1 MEKKISLLIIITLVL
16 QLILNVFSNIAYA
29 TSINKTTDE
38 KRNSE
43 SYWSKTNAPVFYGTT
58 KITIKQGIIDEF
70 NVLDSRFRIFA
81 RDFED
86 GDLTPKIK
94 HSGQVNVNE
103 VNNYEITY
111 TVTDSHNN
119 TSSLVVPVI
128 VTDDEDVKITVERT
142 LYSTP
147 SEWNMD
153 LAEVSRC
160 NYGDRQILGVF
171 LGKNQSI
178 NARILSADTNLGID
192 FMNNDSYTESSTTLP
207 MTGEWITLK
216 NINDNIGY
224 DAVPLVRTPVSSK
237 DNTVINKTYK
247 VELEYDEAIS
257 PLNYYHYLDN
267 EDTFKQEWTA
277 SQNSY
282 AVVESETLLL
292 VVPFTDMK
300 YMSNYYANGF
310 SSIDKFLEYYQK
322 VVEKM
327 DEYVGLDFNPIKIT
341 DQNVRT
347 KYVVKANVHGVG
359 AAYYAGDHVGVNNA
373 SMRSFFEMNWG
384 GLHELAHG
392 YQGSLG
398 KGEMQ
403 LGEVANNILG
413 YYIQTDKSIYFHPG
427 NWLGELPVIEESRN
441 AERLAGKT
449 FLEIDEPSRLYVII
463 NLLDSFEGGT
473 TYAKMFSWYREQL
486 NLGRT
491 MTNQDAYV
499 EAIADIYNVNILPYM
514 DAWGLNILSTV
525 KAKIYESNYPLIN
538 ILADMTTQDSL
549 YTIMVGEGIDRKYS
563 LLSNDVFQKYGITST
578 ASLTIDIDDISVLNG
593 KIVLLKNGEN
603 IISSYNIT
611 DFTLE
616 LTDIPIG
623 TYYLQMP
630 ILNGYFQEH
639 TYIQVKHDAVNT
651 YTYTYENLKETT
663 YDNYL
668 KIQVLGFNF
677 DTIAYQLAF
686 KDDYNKVEISYPN
699 QSKMSGNEAVTIF
712 NSEGSIVSK
721 ATTSGGYF
729 DFDNGTHEI
738 NLQPGYKIEIT
749 YPDKY
754 ATKVRAYNT
763 LLNQIVPEYGAIG
776 PTTTY
781 TVIANGLIRE
791 DMSKEDADELAYISL
806 KGYLTKIIDDYAT
819 TVTEKELTNKN
830 INISGK
836 ATIINAYEQLR
847 DADKVPY
854 TELINAIK
862 RGGSPQIS
870 LNATSLE
877 YEVGTNVNLYSL
889 IKATD
894 NEDGPIGIN
903 KSNTT
908 LITDFNNK
916 VPDTYDV
923 TYKVKDSDNNISS
936 YTLKIKIVGNPDSE
950 DGDEIPPVTP
960 PITPPVTPPE
970 NGDNTEPVIPPTD
983 EEEDG
988 EVQPPAGEDNDT
1000 ILPPED
1006 DNTNTDIPPD
1016 EDEEEDSDN
1025 NDGNNDAILPD
1036 DDKTEDDDSDKLPP
1050 ADEDLPEND
1059 GSNDTDIILPPS
1071 NNTNTTPPTIDND
1084 KTSNDT
1090 NTSNEILIKP
1100 SIETNTQNSMVGDI
1114 EEELLVATAPLLTEE
1129 DIVNTNINDIIVP
1142 EVENEDETEIIE
1154 HSKHKNSELAENIN
1168 TNYQKFILVVV
1179 LSIIIIGIITF
1190 IVEHNNN

>member
-1 MEKKISLLIIITLVL
+1 MKKKISLLIIITLIL
-16 QLILNVFSNIAYA
+16 QLVLNAFNNIAYA
-29 TSINKTTDE
+29 TSTNKTTDE

-81 RDFED
+81 KDFED

-119 TSSLVVPVI
+119 TTSLVVPVI
-128 VTDDEDVKITVERT
+128 VTDDENAKITVERT
-142 LYSTP
+142 LYTTP
-147 SEWNMD
+147 SVWNMD
-153 LAEVSRC
+153 LAEFSRC
-160 NYGDRQILGVF
+160 NYGDRQIFGVF
-171 LGKNQSI
+171 LAENQSI
-178 NARILSADTNLGID
+178 NARILSAETSLRID
-192 FMNNDSYTESSTTLP
+192 FMNNDSHTESSTTLP
-207 MTGEWITLK
+207 TTGEWITVQ
-216 NINDNIGY
+216 NIKDNIGY
-224 DAVPLVRTPVSSK
+224 DAVPLVRTPVLSK
-237 DNTVINKTYK
+237 ANTVINKTYK
-247 VELEYDEAIS
+247 VELEYDETIS

-267 EDTFKQEWTA
+267 EDTFRQEWTS

-347 KYVVKANVHGVG
+347 KYVIKANVHGIG

-373 SMRSFFEMNWG
+373 SMGSFFEMNWG

-398 KGEMQ
+398 KGEML
-403 LGEVANNILG
+403 LGEVSNNILG
-413 YYIQTDKSIYFHPG
+413 YYIQTDKSIYDKPG

-499 EAIADIYNVNILPYM
+499 EATADIYNVNILPYM
-514 DAWGLNILSTV
+514 DAWGLNISNEV
-525 KAKIYESNYPLIN
+525 KATVYESNYPLIN
-538 ILADMTTQDSL
+538 ILADMTNQDGL
-549 YTIMVGEGIDRKYS
+549 NTIMVSEGINRKYS

-578 ASLTIDIDDISVLNG
+578 ASLTIDIDNISVLNG
-593 KIVLLKNGEN
+593 KIVLLKDGEN
-603 IISSYNIT
+603 IINSYNIT

-616 LTDIPIG
+616 LMDIPIG

-630 ILNGYFQEH
+630 ILNGYSQEH
-639 TYIQVKHDAVNT
+639 TYIQIKQDGLNT

-668 KIQVLGFNF
+668 KMQILGYNY
-677 DTIAYQLAF
+677 DTIAYQLNF
-686 KDDYNKVEISYPN
+686 KDNYNKVEISYPN
-699 QSKMSGNEAVTIF
+699 QSKMSGNESVTIY

-721 ATTSGGYF
+721 ATTAGGYF
-729 DFDNGTHEI
+729 DFDKGTHEI
-738 NLQPGYKIEIT
+738 DLQPGYKIEIT

-776 PTTTY
+776 ATTTY
-781 TVIANGLIRE
+781 TVIDNGLIRE
-791 DMSKEDADELAYISL
+791 DMNNEDADELAYISL
-806 KGYLTKIIDDYAT
+806 KGYLTKIIDAYAA

-862 RGGSPQIS
+862 RGGSPKIS
-870 LNATSLE
+870 LNATGLE
-877 YEVGTNVNLYSL
+877 FEVGTSVNLYSL

-894 NEDGPIGIN
+894 NEDGPITISKN
-903 KSNTT
+903 NTT

-936 YTLKIKIVGNPDSE
+936 FTLKIKIVDNSP
-950 DGDEIPPVTP
+950 P

-970 NGDNTEPVIPPTD
+970 NGDNTDPVIPPTD
-983 EEEDG
+983 DEENG
-988 EVQPPAGEDNDT
+988 EIQPPDDEDSKPA
-1000 ILPPED
+1000 LPPED
-1006 DNTNTDIPPD
+1006 DDTNTDIPPD
-1016 EDEEEDSDN
+1016 VEEDDEG
-1025 NDGNNDAILPD
+1025 NDTIPPENEE
-1036 DDKTEDDDSDKLPP
+1036 TEDDDSDLLPP
-1050 ADEDLPEND
+1050 TDEDLPEND
-1059 GSNDTDIILPPS
+1059 NSDVILPPNTDTDVDFPTS
-1071 NNTNTTPPTIDND
+1071 GNDKPSHNTNTSD
-1084 KTSNDT
+1084 
-1090 NTSNEILIKP
+1090 EIIKP
-1100 SIETNTQNSMVGDI
+1100 SIENNAQVSLVDDMK
-1114 EEELLVATAPLLTEE
+1114 EELIVATAPVLTDEE
-1129 DIVNTNINDIIVP
+1129 DIVNTNIDEVVVP
-1142 EVENEDETEIIE
+1142 EAEPESENESEISEQAE
-1154 HSKHKNSELAENIN
+1154 HKDSDQTENIN
-1168 TNYQKFILVVV
+1168 TNYQKVILLVV
-1179 LSIIIIGIITF
+1179 LIIGIIGIITF
-1190 IVEHNNN
+1190 IIKRK

>member
-1 MEKKISLLIIITLVL
+1 M
-16 QLILNVFSNIAYA
+16 
-29 TSINKTTDE
+29 
-38 KRNSE
+38 
-43 SYWSKTNAPVFYGTT
+43 
-58 KITIKQGIIDEF
+58 
-70 NVLDSRFRIFA
+70 
-81 RDFED
+81 
-86 GDLTPKIK
+86 
-94 HSGQVNVNE
+94 
-103 VNNYEITY
+103 
-111 TVTDSHNN
+111 
-119 TSSLVVPVI
+119 VPVI
-128 VTDDEDVKITVERT
+128 VTDDENAKITVERT
-142 LYSTP
+142 LYTTP
-147 SEWNMD
+147 SVWNMD
-153 LAEVSRC
+153 LAEFSRC
-160 NYGDRQILGVF
+160 NYGDRQIFGVF
-171 LGKNQSI
+171 LAENQSI
-178 NARILSADTNLGID
+178 NARILSAETSLRID
-192 FMNNDSYTESSTTLP
+192 FMNNDSHTESSTTLP
-207 MTGEWITLK
+207 TTGEWITLQ
-216 NINDNIGY
+216 NIKDNIGY
-224 DAVPLVRTPVSSK
+224 DAVPLVRTPVLSK
-237 DNTVINKTYK
+237 ANTLINKTYK
-247 VELEYDEAIS
+247 VELEYDETIA
-257 PLNYYHYLDN
+257 PLDYYHYLDN
-267 EDTFKQEWTA
+267 EDTFRHEWTA

-327 DEYVGLDFNPIKIT
+327 DEYIGLDFNPIKIT

-347 KYVVKANVHGVG
+347 KYVIKANVHGIG

-373 SMRSFFEMNWG
+373 SMGSFFEMNWG

-392 YQGSLG
+392 YQGTLG

-413 YYIQTDKSIYFHPG
+413 YYIQIDKSIYFHPG

-514 DAWGLNILSTV
+514 DAWGLDISNEV
-525 KAKIYESNYPLIN
+525 KAKVYESNYPLIN
-538 ILADMTTQDSL
+538 ILADMTNQDGL
-549 YTIMVGEGIDRKYS
+549 NTIMVGEGINKKYS

-593 KIVLLKNGEN
+593 KIVLLKDGEN
-603 IISSYNIT
+603 IINSYNIT

-616 LTDIPIG
+616 LTDIPLG
-623 TYYLQMP
+623 AYYLQMP
-630 ILNGYFQEH
+630 ILNGYSQEH
-639 TYIQVKHDAVNT
+639 TYIQIKQDGLNT

-668 KIQVLGFNF
+668 KIQVLGYNF

-686 KDDYNKVEISYPN
+686 KDNYNKVEISYPN
-699 QSKMSGNEAVTIF
+699 QSKMSGNEAVTIY
-712 NSEGSIVSK
+712 NSEGSVVSK
-721 ATTSGGYF
+721 ATTAGGYF
-729 DFDNGTHEI
+729 DFDEGTHEI
-738 NLQPGYKIEIT
+738 DLQPGYKIEIT

-776 PTTTY
+776 ATTTY
-781 TVIANGLIRE
+781 TVIDNGLIRE
-791 DMSKEDADELAYISL
+791 DMNNEDADELAYISL
-806 KGYLTKIIDDYAT
+806 KGYLTKIIDDYAA

-862 RGGSPQIS
+862 RGGSPKIS
-870 LNATSLE
+870 LNATGLE
-877 YEVGTNVNLYSL
+877 FEVGTSVNLYSL

-894 NEDGPIGIN
+894 NEDGPITISKN
-903 KSNTT
+903 NTT

-936 YTLKIKIVGNPDSE
+936 FTLKIKIVDNSP
-950 DGDEIPPVTP
+950 P

-970 NGDNTEPVIPPTD
+970 NGDNTDPVIPPTD
-983 EEEDG
+983 DEENG
-988 EVQPPAGEDNDT
+988 EIQPPDDEDSKPA
-1000 ILPPED
+1000 LPPED
-1006 DNTNTDIPPD
+1006 DDTNTDIPPD
-1016 EDEEEDSDN
+1016 VEEDD
-1025 NDGNNDAILPD
+1025 DGNDTIPPENEE
-1036 DDKTEDDDSDKLPP
+1036 TEDDDSDLLPP
-1050 ADEDLPEND
+1050 TDEDLPEND
-1059 GSNDTDIILPPS
+1059 NSDVILPPNTDTDVDFPTS
-1071 NNTNTTPPTIDND
+1071 GNDKPSHNTNTSD
-1084 KTSNDT
+1084 
-1090 NTSNEILIKP
+1090 EIIKP
-1100 SIETNTQNSMVGDI
+1100 SIENNAQVSLVDDMK
-1114 EEELLVATAPLLTEE
+1114 EELIVATAPVLTDEE
-1129 DIVNTNINDIIVP
+1129 DIVNTNIDEVVVP
-1142 EVENEDETEIIE
+1142 EAEPESENESEISEQAE
-1154 HSKHKNSELAENIN
+1154 HKDSDQTENIN
-1168 TNYQKFILVVV
+1168 TNYQKVILLVV
-1179 LSIIIIGIITF
+1179 LIIGIIGIITF
-1190 IVEHNNN
+1190 IIKRK

>member
-1 MEKKISLLIIITLVL
+1 MKKKISLLIIITLIL
-16 QLILNVFSNIAYA
+16 QLVLNAFNNITYA
-29 TSINKTTDE
+29 TSTNKTKDE

-81 RDFED
+81 KDFED

-119 TSSLVVPVI
+119 TTSLVVPVI
-128 VTDDEDVKITVERT
+128 VTDDENVKITVERT
-142 LYSTP
+142 LYTTP
-147 SEWNMD
+147 SVWNMD
-153 LAEVSRC
+153 LAEFSRC
-160 NYGDRQILGVF
+160 NYGDRQIFGVF
-171 LGKNQSI
+171 LAENQSI
-178 NARILSADTNLGID
+178 NARILSAETSLRID
-192 FMNNDSYTESSTTLP
+192 FMNNDSHTESSTTLP
-207 MTGEWITLK
+207 TTGEWITLQ
-216 NINDNIGY
+216 NIKDNIGY
-224 DAVPLVRTPVSSK
+224 DAVPLVRTPVLSK
-237 DNTVINKTYK
+237 TNTLINKTYK
-247 VELEYDEAIS
+247 VELEYDETIS

-267 EDTFKQEWTA
+267 EDTFRHEWTA

-327 DEYVGLDFNPIKIT
+327 DEYIGLDFNPIKIT

-347 KYVVKANVHGVG
+347 KYVIKANVHGIG

-392 YQGSLG
+392 YQGTLG

-413 YYIQTDKSIYFHPG
+413 YYIQTDKSIYDKPG

-514 DAWGLNILSTV
+514 DAWGLDISNEV
-525 KAKIYESNYPLIN
+525 KAKVYESNYPLIN
-538 ILADMTTQDSL
+538 FLADMTNQDGL
-549 YTIMVGEGIDRKYS
+549 NTIMVGEGINKKYS

-593 KIVLLKNGEN
+593 KIVLLKDGEN
-603 IISSYNIT
+603 IINSYNIT

-623 TYYLQMP
+623 AYYLQMP
-630 ILNGYFQEH
+630 ILNGYSQEH
-639 TYIQVKHDAVNT
+639 TYIQIKQDGLNT

-668 KIQVLGFNF
+668 KMQILGYNY
-677 DTIAYQLAF
+677 DTIAYQLNF
-686 KDDYNKVEISYPN
+686 KDNYNKVEISYPN
-699 QSKMSGNEAVTIF
+699 QSKMSGNESVTIY

-721 ATTSGGYF
+721 ATTAGGYF
-729 DFDNGTHEI
+729 DFDKGTHEI
-738 NLQPGYKIEIT
+738 DLQPGYKIEIT

-776 PTTTY
+776 ATTTY
-781 TVIANGLIRE
+781 TVIDNGLIRE
-791 DMSKEDADELAYISL
+791 DMNNEDADELAYISL
-806 KGYLTKIIDDYAT
+806 KGYLTKIIDDYAA

-862 RGGSPQIS
+862 RGGSPKIS
-870 LNATSLE
+870 LNATGLE
-877 YEVGTNVNLYSL
+877 FEVGTSVNLYSL

-894 NEDGPIGIN
+894 NEDGPITISKN
-903 KSNTT
+903 NTT

-936 YTLKIKIVGNPDSE
+936 FTLKIKIVDNSP
-950 DGDEIPPVTP
+950 P

-970 NGDNTEPVIPPTD
+970 NGDNTDPVIPPTD
-983 EEEDG
+983 DEENG
-988 EVQPPAGEDNDT
+988 EIQPPDDEDSKPA
-1000 ILPPED
+1000 LPTED
-1006 DNTNTDIPPD
+1006 DDTNTDIPPD
-1016 EDEEEDSDN
+1016 AEEDD
-1025 NDGNNDAILPD
+1025 DGNDTIPPENEE
-1036 DDKTEDDDSDKLPP
+1036 TEDDDSDLLPP
-1050 ADEDLPEND
+1050 TDEDLPEND
-1059 GSNDTDIILPPS
+1059 NSDVILPP
-1071 NNTNTTPPTIDND
+1071 NTDTDVDFPTSGND
-1084 KTSNDT
+1084 KPSHNI
-1090 NTSNEILIKP
+1090 NTSDVIIKP
-1100 SIETNTQNSMVGDI
+1100 SIENNAQVSLIDDMK
-1114 EEELLVATAPLLTEE
+1114 EELIVATAPVLTDEE
-1129 DIVNTNINDIIVP
+1129 DIVSTNIDEIVVP
-1142 EVENEDETEIIE
+1142 EIEIKDDAETIEDSE
-1154 HSKHKNSELAENIN
+1154 HKDSELAENIN
-1168 TNYQKFILVVV
+1168 TSYKEIILVVV
-1179 LSIIIIGIITF
+1179 IIICIIGIITF
-1190 IVEHNNN
+1190 ILKHNR

>member
-1 MEKKISLLIIITLVL
+1 MKKKISLLIIITLIL
-16 QLILNVFSNIAYA
+16 QLVLTAFNNIAYA
-29 TSINKTTDE
+29 TSTNKTIDE

-119 TSSLVVPVI
+119 TTSLVVPVI
-128 VTDDEDVKITVERT
+128 VTDDENAKITVERT
-142 LYSTP
+142 LYTTP
-147 SEWNMD
+147 SVWNMD
-153 LAEVSRC
+153 LAEFSRC
-160 NYGDRQILGVF
+160 NYGDRQIFGVF
-171 LGKNQSI
+171 LAENQSI
-178 NARILSADTNLGID
+178 NARILSAETSLRID
-192 FMNNDSYTESSTTLP
+192 FMNNDSHTESSTTLP
-207 MTGEWITLK
+207 TTGEWITVQ
-216 NINDNIGY
+216 NIKDNIGY
-224 DAVPLVRTPVSSK
+224 DAVPLVRTPVLSK
-237 DNTVINKTYK
+237 ANTVINKTYK
-247 VELEYDEAIS
+247 VELEYDETIS

-267 EDTFKQEWTA
+267 EDTFRQEWTS

-347 KYVVKANVHGVG
+347 KYVIKANVHGIG

-373 SMRSFFEMNWG
+373 SMGSFFEMNWG

-398 KGEMQ
+398 KGEML
-403 LGEVANNILG
+403 LGEVSNNILG
-413 YYIQTDKSIYFHPG
+413 YYIQTDKSIYDKPG

-499 EAIADIYNVNILPYM
+499 EATADIYNVNILPYM
-514 DAWGLNILSTV
+514 DAWGLNISNEV
-525 KAKIYESNYPLIN
+525 KATVYESNYPLIN
-538 ILADMTTQDSL
+538 ILADMTNQDGL
-549 YTIMVGEGIDRKYS
+549 NTIMVSEGINRKYS

-578 ASLTIDIDDISVLNG
+578 ASLTIDIDNISVLNG
-593 KIVLLKNGEN
+593 KIVLLKDGEN
-603 IISSYNIT
+603 IINSYNIT

-616 LTDIPIG
+616 LMDIPIG

-630 ILNGYFQEH
+630 ILNGYSQEH
-639 TYIQVKHDAVNT
+639 TYIQIKQDGLNT

-668 KIQVLGFNF
+668 KIQILGYNY
-677 DTIAYQLAF
+677 DTIAYQLNF
-686 KDDYNKVEISYPN
+686 KDNYNKVEISYPN
-699 QSKMSGNEAVTIF
+699 QSKMSGNEAVTIY

-721 ATTSGGYF
+721 ATTVGGYF
-729 DFDNGTHEI
+729 DFDKGTHEI
-738 NLQPGYKIEIT
+738 DLQPGYKIEIT

-776 PTTTY
+776 ATTTY
-781 TVIANGLIRE
+781 TVIDNGLIRE
-791 DMSKEDADELAYISL
+791 DMNNEDADELAYISL
-806 KGYLTKIIDDYAT
+806 KGYLTKIIDAYAA

-862 RGGSPQIS
+862 RGGSPKIS
-870 LNATSLE
+870 LNATGLE
-877 YEVGTNVNLYSL
+877 FEVGTSVNLYSL

-894 NEDGPIGIN
+894 NEDGPITISKN
-903 KSNTT
+903 NTT

-936 YTLKIKIVGNPDSE
+936 FTLKIKIVDNSP
-950 DGDEIPPVTP
+950 P

-970 NGDNTEPVIPPTD
+970 NGDNTDPVIPPTD
-983 EEEDG
+983 DEENG
-988 EVQPPAGEDNDT
+988 EIQPPDDEDSKPA
-1000 ILPPED
+1000 LPPED
-1006 DNTNTDIPPD
+1006 DDTNTDIPPD
-1016 EDEEEDSDN
+1016 VEEDDEG
-1025 NDGNNDAILPD
+1025 NDTIPPENEE
-1036 DDKTEDDDSDKLPP
+1036 TEDDDSDLLPP
-1050 ADEDLPEND
+1050 TDEDLPEND
-1059 GSNDTDIILPPS
+1059 NSDVILPPNTDTDVDFPTS
-1071 NNTNTTPPTIDND
+1071 GNDKPSHNTNTSD
-1084 KTSNDT
+1084 
-1090 NTSNEILIKP
+1090 EIIKP
-1100 SIETNTQNSMVGDI
+1100 SIENNAQVSLVDDMK
-1114 EEELLVATAPLLTEE
+1114 EELIVATAPVLTDEE
-1129 DIVNTNINDIIVP
+1129 DIVNTNIDEVVVP
-1142 EVENEDETEIIE
+1142 EAEPESENESEISEQAE
-1154 HSKHKNSELAENIN
+1154 HKDSDQTENIN
-1168 TNYQKFILVVV
+1168 TNYQKVILLVV
-1179 LSIIIIGIITF
+1179 LIIGIIGIITF
-1190 IVEHNNN
+1190 IIKRK